1 MKNPVMTTLLLVLLF
16 QSCVT
21 FHISDYRDVA
31 VIGGGVGGL
40 VTSALLSKSGLNV
53 LLIEKNEKCGGRM
66 NSEHIIDPIHNA
78 TYRFDVG
85 PSLLL
90 LPDVYKET
98 FELLGSKIEDHVELL
113 KVDPFYRCYFEEDG
127 TFAEISNNEEK
138 MKSVANSI
146 ETDGYKNFVDYL
158 KTASDFL
165 RFGLPAVIQERPEYQ
180 HFGSFLIAC
189 LKVFPLLS
197 HDSMLKKYFKT
208 SKMRA
213 MMSFQDLYIGLSP
226 YESPA
231 IFSLLQALELERGI
245 YYPKGGFASVANA
258 LQLIA
263 ENVGVDI
270 VTKCTI
276 EEVELSTDDDNY
288 AEYGNIK
295 EKRMKSIKYSTQ
307 QSTQSTQSIQK
318 SELIATSNINIKT
331 NENEKKEFN
340 SHKITAKTFI
350 TNIDAPEF
358 DKMLVPVPQKDKRT
372 ISGVPSCGII
382 SLNFAFNTTLQCLSH
397 HTLFLSKSYKNSWN
411 VVDQPDNASFNQKE
425 FNFYVHC
432 PSRTDSTVCPIGHD
446 AVTILVPVPPLS
458 KSNINNNNNNDSN
471 NNDNN
476 NNNNSNNDCDN
487 REVVDISIIRNA
499 VLKQLQIMENSISNN
514 SICIT
519 NHIVMEKIR
528 EPKGWNEDFGLF
540 RGSAFGLAH
549 SIDQL
554 SLLRPRLRHPKI
566 KNLFRLFSFILLY
579 SFFTL
584 FLLVILFYCIILFIF
599 LLIFFKP
606 YFIVLNFCI
615 YIDYIFIFLFLLHM
629 SL

>member
-1 MKNPVMTTLLLVLLF
+1 MKNPVMTTIFQTTLLLAVLF
-16 QSCVT
+16 QNCVT

-66 NSEHIIDPIHNA
+66 NSEHIIDPIYNA

-98 FELLGSKIEDHVELL
+98 FELLGCKIEDHVELL

-138 MKSVANSI
+138 MKNVANSI
-146 ETDGYKNFVDYL
+146 ELDGYKNFAEYL

-165 RFGLPAVIQERPEYQ
+165 RFGLPAVIQERPEFQ

-197 HDSMLKKYFKT
+197 HDIMLQKYFKT

-263 ENVGVDI
+263 KKVGVDI

-276 EEVELSTDDDNY
+276 EEIELSTDTDTD
-288 AEYGNIK
+288 AEFGNSK

-307 QSTQSTQSIQK
+307 QSSQSTQQTESIT
-318 SELIATSNINIKT
+318 TSNIKINENENI
-331 NENEKKEFN
+331 NENEKKVFN
-340 SHKITAKTFI
+340 SHRITAKTFI

-358 DKMLVPVPQKDKRT
+358 EKMLVPIPEKDKRT

-397 HTLFLSKSYKNSWN
+397 HTLFLSKSYKNSWK
-411 VVDQPDNASFNQKE
+411 VVDQPDNASFNQKD

-432 PSRTDSTVCPIGHD
+432 PSRTDSTVCPKGHD
-446 AVTILVPVPPLS
+446 AVTVLVPVPPLS
-458 KSNINNNNNNDSN
+458 KSNYN

-476 NNNNSNNDCDN
+476 NDDDDD
-487 REVVDISIIRNA
+487 REVLDINIVRNA
-499 VLKQLQIMENSISNN
+499 VLNQLQIMENSMSNN
-514 SICIT
+514 PVCIT
-519 NHIVMEKIR
+519 NHIVMEKVR
-528 EPKGWNEDFGLF
+528 EPKGWNKDFGLF

-566 KNLFRLFSFILLY
+566 KNLFR
-579 SFFTL
+579 
-584 FLLVILFYCIILFIF
+584 
-599 LLIFFKP
+599 
-606 YFIVLNFCI
+606 
-615 YIDYIFIFLFLLHM
+615 
-629 SL
+629 